1 MEILLTYKNLACIIF
16 TDLIQLHLRTS
27 KIKFIIIITPRKQTQ
42 ITSKGGEIMEKVE
55 NIILLEIKNLQK
67 DVSNLDKKIDKKLE
81 EKLSQMKKEI
91 LQEMDIRLKEIEEK
105 FDKKLEERISQNTKE
120 ISQEITEVIKY
131 ICERYDNK
139 IDKIEDKVKKE
150 NKQNKALHNEY
161 NSRMYKIELSQAN
174 IEEKVYDLE
183 HEEKKIS

>member
-67 DVSNLDKKIDKKLE
+67 DVSNLDKKIDKKL
-81 EKLSQMKKEI
+81 SQMKKEI

-139 IDKIEDKVKKE
+139 IEDKVKKE

-174 IEEKVYDLE
+174 IEEKIYDLE
-183 HEEKKIS
+183 HEKKKIS